1 VPCSLFKPVPIQTVM
16 KIVKKYDSPVM
27 ADEDYPQAEAILL

>member
-1 VPCSLFKPVPIQTVM
+1 M